1 MLERHQGFELG
12 LLDGAHWRR
21 PAARESFWPIH
32 TRGKWARAQRGG
44 FACILGASATTFM
57 SMIVWPIT
65 IGLRE
70 LALMPGQPLI
80 VFERDL
86 HNSKDLRALIPA
98 LQNYSNHVRRR
109 GR

>member
-1 MLERHQGFELG
+1 
-12 LLDGAHWRR
+12 
-21 PAARESFWPIH
+21 
-32 TRGKWARAQRGG
+32 
-44 FACILGASATTFM
+44 
-57 SMIVWPIT
+57 MIVWPIT